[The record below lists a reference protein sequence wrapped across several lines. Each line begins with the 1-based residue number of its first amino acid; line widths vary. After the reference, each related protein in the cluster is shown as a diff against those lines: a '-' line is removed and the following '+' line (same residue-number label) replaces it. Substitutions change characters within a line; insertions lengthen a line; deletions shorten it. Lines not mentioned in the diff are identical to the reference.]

1 METCGTRQLAL
12 DTDGTVQELL
22 QEALNDLFLKHS
34 RPPIAK
40 RERRRKPSTSF
51 VQRID
56 ASVDTGMLG

>member
-22 QEALNDLFLKHS
+22 QEALNDLFHKHS